1 MVGLGFFAPLPLAMM
16 MPFMAGQSMLMG
28 DAFGKSYQYGKRR
41 ISAMSNEEFNKLT
54 PEMLGKEIA
63 ADFNVIIPSLEEAM
77 KRSTQFQ
84 RLIIEEMG
92 NMIKDIPNYI
102 LDFFEGGTTQTS
114 GTQQI
119 RFGSQ
124 GGRDQRD
131 LDNTRDRVL
140 SDIETLASIA
150 KKTGKAIFNYQG
162 KTYNTDDWFKKPV
175 ITPTREPFVRKPI
188 PVQPHTFKKL
198 VSGLSLVEINSNIAN
213 YRAKLKV
220 VSSPTH
226 PTLVAYRAAKA
237 RGIPDSSNP
246 HRAALNKL
254 SILSR
259 KYKSLLLDWL
269 KKAQNYQTLL
279 RNR

>member
-1 MVGLGFFAPLPLAMM
+1 
-16 MPFMAGQSMLMG
+16 MAGQSMLMG

-63 ADFNVIIPSLEEAM
+63 ADFNVIIPSLEVAM
-77 KRSTQFQ
+77 RRSTEFQ
-84 RLIIEEMG
+84 RLIIKEMG
-92 NMIKDIPNYI
+92 EMIKDIPDYI
-102 LDFFEGGTTQTS
+102 MDFFQGGGGTPVQTS
-114 GTQQI
+114 GTTQI

-150 KKTGKAIFNYQG
+150 KKTGKAIFEYQG
-162 KTYNTDDWFKKPV
+162 RTYNTDDWFKQPPKV
-175 ITPTREPFVRKPI
+175 VVREPFIRKTI
-188 PVQPHTFKKL
+188 PVEPHTFQKL

-213 YRAKLKV
+213 YRSNIKLLEIALAKASAANLANRNLRLRL
-220 VSSPTH
+220 S
-226 PTLVAYRAAKA
+226 LAAKVTK
-237 RGIPDSSNP
+237 IKN
-246 HRAALNKL
+246 AL
-254 SILSR
+254 R
-259 KYKSLLLDWL
+259 QQKSLLLDWI
-269 KKAQNYQTLL
+269 KKGQNYQTLL